1 MMLEEYHTFN
11 DVEDQELRAWNRCA
25 VAFNIA
31 ADESIE
37 LMREYLNQ
45 FNNAAR
51 TDISNMYK
59 RIKNDGYEFTR
70 AAVSRRFNALPHEDT
85 ENVAG

>member
-1 MMLEEYHTFN
+1 MLEEYHTFN

-37 LMREYLNQ
+37 LMREYLEQ
-45 FNNAAR
+45 FGKEAR
-51 TDISNMYK
+51 TDISNIYK
-59 RIKNDGYEFTR
+59 RIKDDGYEFTR
-70 AAVSRRFNALPHEDT
+70 AAVSRRFNGLPHDDIV
-85 ENVAG
+85 NAS